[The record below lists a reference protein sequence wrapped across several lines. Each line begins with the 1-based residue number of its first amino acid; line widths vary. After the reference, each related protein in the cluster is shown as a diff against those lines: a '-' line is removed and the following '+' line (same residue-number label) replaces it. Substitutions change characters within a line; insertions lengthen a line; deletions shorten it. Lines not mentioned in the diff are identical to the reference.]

1 MKLKKYLLIILT
13 RIFLCNVFPQGG
25 SNTAL
30 AAVAFQDHMTRN
42 LSLSDP
48 LKKKQI
54 HHGVPKKQL
63 KEVKSV
69 VDSGVRQGGTK
80 KKEASSG
87 AEREYVLDQKP
98 QPMTLG
104 KLLLNL

>member
-1 MKLKKYLLIILT
+1 MNLTLI
-13 RIFLCNVFPQGG
+13 PQGG

-30 AAVAFQDHMTRN
+30 AAVAFQDHMMRN

-69 VDSGVRQGGTK
+69 VDSGMRQEGAKTK
-80 KKEASSG
+80 GASSG
-87 AEREYVLDQKP
+87 AEAKEYVLDQKP

-104 KLLLNL
+104 EMLLTF